1 MVYLSVH
8 HRAGQDIGHHRPAPS
23 DAIGSERGDFSSPLP
38 AILPVLV
45 IMALNILMHFS
56 FFSLSFKV
64 LVQPLLVSAF
74 AVLGIIF

>member
-1 MVYLSVH
+1 MVYLSVY
-8 HRAGQDIGHHRPAPS
+8 HRAGQDIGDHSSTPS
-23 DAIGSERGDFSSPLP
+23 YAIDFYSPLP

-45 IMALNILMHFS
+45 IVALNILMYFS